1 MDKIGCWDCGDFSQA
16 NRWITAC
23 SSHRK
28 SVGGRKR
35 CWPGTNHRGF
45 GLALKKYQIEL
56 LGVITRLPDFCVMN
70 SIRQFDGNT
79 YNSKI
84 IKVKYRKI
92 Y

>member
-1 MDKIGCWDCGDFSQA
+1 MAVEIAVISAKPI
-16 NRWITAC
+16 
-23 SSHRK
+23 
-28 SVGGRKR
+28 VGSPRVRVVAKGVGRRKR

-84 IKVKYRKI
+84 IKVKYRNI